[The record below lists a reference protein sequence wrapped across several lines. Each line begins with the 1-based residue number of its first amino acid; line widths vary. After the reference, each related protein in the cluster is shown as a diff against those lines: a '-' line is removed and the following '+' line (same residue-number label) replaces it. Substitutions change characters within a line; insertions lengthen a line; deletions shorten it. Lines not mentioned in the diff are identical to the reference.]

1 MPCEIAYF
9 VDNEKYNMT
18 LFLINF
24 YICLII
30 IITLLILANT
40 IYNYY
45 IYNNILSE
53 KTDNDPY
60 VIENS
65 DLPKKVSEFPNN
77 KILIGETVDYKLF
90 ISLLLDQNMYY
101 NDKYFTLNI
110 TNILLDV
117 FMLATIALVCLT
129 IIYVF
134 IGASSFMARF
144 ANIFKLKLDISE
156 LQVYIKQY
164 CYFINN
170 NNCDDFHIIKMI
182 SVFFIILI
190 LFIIYIIRYSAIP
203 YIYYTDY
210 LDFTKSKDNNN
221 GVKNIENMLN
231 IICNNIDDFLT
242 DDNNINKIINKLN
255 GHNIYTVN
263 IIPLTQDTNIQAL
276 KTASDTALD
285 NFNKASESVD
295 KNNKKKTYED
305 AKKKYDENI
314 QALKTTS
321 DTALDN
327 FNKASKSVDSVYK
340 NNKKTIYEDAKKK
353 YDDACIFAFIQKI
366 KDISDFI
373 KDSDSKDNKDLDF
386 VKLVI
391 IYLNNKKIYEKNK
404 KIEGQ
409 IPELARTYSQ
419 SLLNIL
425 ANIIPYSV
433 FGSLKTDNYDIENV
447 LIGAIPVINKDK
459 INNATC
465 SSIESITFTD
475 FDNFKNDTTTLKET
489 PGCFYNNYLV
499 KLRETTT
506 KLKNSLNNILGFSIL
521 SILVILILF
530 YYIYI
535 NYKIDNM
542 RWANMTA
549 IKMIRLSWKNP
560 LNWFSILF
568 GYIINFLNR
577 AN

>member
-231 IICNNIDDFLT
+231 IICNNIDDFLS

-263 IIPLTQDTNIQAL
+263 IIPLTKPDTDIQAL
-276 KTASDTALD
+276 KTRLD
-285 NFNKASESVD
+285 NTFADFNKAIESGD
-295 KNNKKKTYED
+295 KEAN
-305 AKKKYDENI
+305 
-314 QALKTTS
+314 
-321 DTALDN
+321 
-327 FNKASKSVDSVYK
+327 
-340 NNKKTIYEDAKKK
+340 KTIYEEAKKI

-366 KDISDFI
+366 KYISNIII
-373 KDSDSKDNKDLDF
+373 KDNDSKDNKDLDF

-404 KIEGQ
+404 KIQGK

-447 LIGAIPVINKDK
+447 LIGAIPVIKKDN
-459 INNATC
+459 INNPEATC
-465 SSIESITFTD
+465 NTIESSKFTD
-475 FDNFKNDTTTLKET
+475 FDNFKNDTTNLKET

-499 KLRETTT
+499 RLRETTT

-560 LNWFSILF
+560 LNWLSILF
-568 GYIINFLNR
+568 GYIIDFLNK

>member
-1 MPCEIAYF
+1 VERRRQRQMC
-9 VDNEKYNMT
+9 
-18 LFLINF
+18 
-24 YICLII
+24 
-30 IITLLILANT
+30 
-40 IYNYY
+40 
-45 IYNNILSE
+45 
-53 KTDNDPY
+53 
-60 VIENS
+60 
-65 DLPKKVSEFPNN
+65 
-77 KILIGETVDYKLF
+77 
-90 ISLLLDQNMYY
+90 
-101 NDKYFTLNI
+101 
-110 TNILLDV
+110 
-117 FMLATIALVCLT
+117 
-129 IIYVF
+129 
-134 IGASSFMARF
+134 
-144 ANIFKLKLDISE
+144 
-156 LQVYIKQY
+156 
-164 CYFINN
+164 
-170 NNCDDFHIIKMI
+170 
-182 SVFFIILI
+182 
-190 LFIIYIIRYSAIP
+190 IR
-203 YIYYTDY
+203 DR
-210 LDFTKSKDNNN
+210 DNNN

-263 IIPLTQDTNIQAL
+263 ISPPLTQDTDIQAL

-295 KNNKKKTYED
+295 KNNKKK
-305 AKKKYDENI
+305 
-314 QALKTTS
+314 
-321 DTALDN
+321 
-327 FNKASKSVDSVYK
+327 
-340 NNKKTIYEDAKKK
+340 IYEDAKKK

-366 KDISDFI
+366 KDISGNII
-373 KDSDSKDNKDLDF
+373 KDNDSKDNKDLDF

-447 LIGAIPVINKDK
+447 LIGAIPVIKKDI
-459 INNATC
+459 INTATC
-465 SSIESITFTD
+465 NTIESSKFTD
-475 FDNFKNDTTTLKET
+475 FDNFKNDTTNLKET

-560 LNWFSILF
+560 LNWLSILF
-568 GYIINFLNR
+568 GYIIDFLNK

>member
-1 MPCEIAYF
+1 MPCEIEYF
-9 VDNEKYNMT
+9 VDDKKYNMT
-18 LFLINF
+18 LFFINF

-30 IITLLILANT
+30 IISLLILANT

-45 IYNNILSE
+45 VYNNILLE
-53 KTDNDPY
+53 KIYSDSY
-60 VIENS
+60 VIENN
-65 DLPKKVSEFPNN
+65 DLPNKISEFPDN
-77 KILIGETVDYKLF
+77 KILIGETVDYKLY

-117 FMLATIALVCLT
+117 FMLATIAMAVFS

-134 IGASSFMARF
+134 IGNISFMKNF
-144 ANIFKLKLDISE
+144 ADMLKLKLDISD
-156 LQVYIKQY
+156 LKIYIKQY

-170 NNCDDFHIIKMI
+170 YKCHDFHIIKMI
-182 SVFFIILI
+182 SVFFIFLI
-190 LFIIYIIRYSAIP
+190 LLIIYFIRRFVIP
-203 YIYYTDY
+203 SINYTDY
-210 LDFTKSKDNNN
+210 LDFTKSNDNKIY
-221 GVKNIENMLN
+221 GIKNIENMLN
-231 IICNNIDDFLT
+231 IICNNIDDFLS

-263 IIPLTQDTNIQAL
+263 IIPLTKPDTDIQIL
-276 KTASDTALD
+276 KTRLD
-285 NFNKASESVD
+285 NTFADFNKAIESGD
-295 KNNKKKTYED
+295 KE
-305 AKKKYDENI
+305 A
-314 QALKTTS
+314 
-321 DTALDN
+321 
-327 FNKASKSVDSVYK
+327 
-340 NNKKTIYEDAKKK
+340 KKTIYEEAKKI

-366 KDISDFI
+366 KYISNIII
-373 KDSDSKDNKDLDF
+373 KDNDSKDNKDLDF

-404 KIEGQ
+404 KIQGK
-409 IPELARTYSQ
+409 IPELARTYAQ
-419 SLLNIL
+419 SLLNIF

-475 FDNFKNDTTTLKET
+475 FDNFKNDTTNLKDI
-489 PGCFYNNYLV
+489 PGCFYNNYIF

-506 KLKNSLNNILGFSIL
+506 KLRNGLEYILGFSIL
-521 SILVILILF
+521 SILIILILF

-535 NYKIDNM
+535 NYNINIT
-542 RWANMTA
+542 RWANMTS
-549 IKMIRLSWKNP
+549 IKMIRLSWNNP
-560 LNWFSILF
+560 LNWLSILL
-568 GYIINFLNR
+568 GYIIDFLNK

>member
-65 DLPKKVSEFPNN
+65 DLPKKVGEFPNN

-190 LFIIYIIRYSAIP
+190 LFII
-203 YIYYTDY
+203 
-210 LDFTKSKDNNN
+210 
-221 GVKNIENMLN
+221 
-231 IICNNIDDFLT
+231 
-242 DDNNINKIINKLN
+242 
-255 GHNIYTVN
+255 
-263 IIPLTQDTNIQAL
+263 
-276 KTASDTALD
+276 
-285 NFNKASESVD
+285 
-295 KNNKKKTYED
+295 
-305 AKKKYDENI
+305 
-314 QALKTTS
+314 
-321 DTALDN
+321 
-327 FNKASKSVDSVYK
+327 
-340 NNKKTIYEDAKKK
+340 
-353 YDDACIFAFIQKI
+353 
-366 KDISDFI
+366 
-373 KDSDSKDNKDLDF
+373 
-386 VKLVI
+386 
-391 IYLNNKKIYEKNK
+391 
-404 KIEGQ
+404 
-409 IPELARTYSQ
+409 
-419 SLLNIL
+419 
-425 ANIIPYSV
+425 
-433 FGSLKTDNYDIENV
+433 
-447 LIGAIPVINKDK
+447 
-459 INNATC
+459 
-465 SSIESITFTD
+465 
-475 FDNFKNDTTTLKET
+475 
-489 PGCFYNNYLV
+489 
-499 KLRETTT
+499 
-506 KLKNSLNNILGFSIL
+506 
-521 SILVILILF
+521 
-530 YYIYI
+530 
-535 NYKIDNM
+535 
-542 RWANMTA
+542 
-549 IKMIRLSWKNP
+549 
-560 LNWFSILF
+560 
-568 GYIINFLNR
+568 
-577 AN
+577 

>member
-263 IIPLTQDTNIQAL
+263 IIPSTKSDTDIQAL
-276 KTASDTALD
+276 KTRLD
-285 NFNKASESVD
+285 NTFADFNKAIESGD
-295 KNNKKKTYED
+295 KEAKKKT
-305 AKKKYDENI
+305 
-314 QALKTTS
+314 
-321 DTALDN
+321 
-327 FNKASKSVDSVYK
+327 
-340 NNKKTIYEDAKKK
+340 YEDAKKK

-373 KDSDSKDNKDLDF
+373 KDNDSKDNKDLDF

-447 LIGAIPVINKDK
+447 LIGAIPVIKKDI
-459 INNATC
+459 INTATC
-465 SSIESITFTD
+465 STIESSKFTD
-475 FDNFKNDTTTLKET
+475 FDNFKNDTTNLKET

-568 GYIINFLNR
+568 GYIINVLNK

>member
-65 DLPKKVSEFPNN
+65 DLPKKVGEFPNN

-276 KTASDTALD
+276 KT
-285 NFNKASESVD
+285 
-295 KNNKKKTYED
+295 
-305 AKKKYDENI
+305 
-314 QALKTTS
+314 TS

-327 FNKASKSVDSVYK
+327 FNKASKSVDSVDK
-340 NNKKTIYEDAKKK
+340 NNKKTIYEDAKKTYEDAKKK

-366 KDISDFI
+366 KDISDII
-373 KDSDSKDNKDLDF
+373 KDNDSKDNKDLDF

-409 IPELARTYSQ
+409 IPELVRTYSQ

-447 LIGAIPVINKDK
+447 LIGAIPVIKKDI
-459 INNATC
+459 INTATC
-465 SSIESITFTD
+465 STIESSKFTD